1 MHFKDNYAEVVVTL
15 FMHACFVLLE
25 YEKTSYLMIIINVLT
40 KNATFQDMEYFHE
53 YELGSYRVGMQSIV
67 CVYCSKIFS
76 SFLGHENN
84 LPGVTNQILCQNCN
98 NILTQ

>member
-67 CVYCSKIFS
+67 CTAQKYFRHFS
-76 SFLGHENN
+76 DMKMM
-84 LPGVTNQILCQNCN
+84 CQG
-98 NILTQ
+98 